1 MSDDTKVLPTAPGQP
16 PTGGPADDT
25 AERPVVPG
33 FPPRPPSSLD
43 FPPPSA
49 PHAPPPPPVAPAA
62 PIDPAPRAPR
72 RGVATL
78 VAVAL
83 AAGLV
88 GGAAGA
94 GAVALMDGSETAS
107 SVSSLDRPAGRSTGA
122 TSSLGS
128 VDAVADKVLPSV
140 VNITVTGGGGSG
152 TGTGIVI
159 SSDGMILTNN
169 HVVSVAR
176 GGGAITVTFS
186 DGSTAAARIVGLD
199 ATTDLAVIQAED
211 VSDLTPATLGSS
223 ADLRVGDQVVAIGSP
238 LGLEG
243 TVTTGIVSA
252 LNRPVRTG
260 DAASGDQSTVIDAI
274 QTDAAINPGNSGG
287 PLVDMAGNVV
297 GINSAIATLGSSE
310 SGSIGLGFAIPVDQA
325 RRIAEELQGSGTA
338 THARLG
344 VTVGDAASE
353 TGLGQGAV
361 LGSVEPGGA
370 ADEAGLRADDVVT
383 RIDDRRVTD
392 ADSLIAAVRSYPPGT
407 EVTVTYLRD
416 GAEATASVTLGSDAT
431 TS

>member
-1 MSDDTKVLPTAPGQP
+1 
-16 PTGGPADDT
+16 
-25 AERPVVPG
+25 
-33 FPPRPPSSLD
+33 
-43 FPPPSA
+43 
-49 PHAPPPPPVAPAA
+49 
-62 PIDPAPRAPR
+62 
-72 RGVATL
+72 

-94 GAVALMDGSETAS
+94 GAVAMIDGTDAASS
-107 SVSSLDRPAGRSTGA
+107 SVSSLDRPASQSAGS
-122 TSSLGS
+122 SSLGS

-140 VNITVTGGGGSG
+140 VNITVTGRGGSG

-159 SSDGMILTNN
+159 SSDGAILTNN
-169 HVVSVAR
+169 HVVSAAQAQ
-176 GGGAITVTFS
+176 GGGTISVAFS
-186 DGSTAAARIVGLD
+186 DGTTATARIVGLD

-211 VSDLTPATLGSS
+211 VSGLTPATLGSS
-223 ADLRVGDQVVAIGSP
+223 SELSVGDQVVAIGSP

-297 GINSAIATLGSSE
+297 GINTAIATLGSSGE
-310 SGSIGLGFAIPVDQA
+310 SGSIGLGFAIPIDSA
-325 RRIAEELQGSGTA
+325 RRVAEELQESGTA

-344 VTVGDAASE
+344 VTVGDAQSE

-361 LGSVEPGGA
+361 IGEVEPGGA

-383 RIDDRRVTD
+383 AVDDRRVSG
-392 ADSLIAAVRSYPPGT
+392 ADSLIAAVRSYAPGS
-407 EVTVTYLRD
+407 EVTLTFLRD
-416 GAEATASVTLGSDAT
+416 GQEQTATVTLGSDAAA
-431 TS
+431 S